1 MATKI
6 GNWIFNKWPGM
17 PVVGPMRCNTCGKR
31 LNAEPN
37 EYCYRNSADAAQGKQ
52 FQIYDGQTDTICTYH
67 ENEFGYAESDDPA
80 YMGTGVCW
88 RKDMMDKADF
98 HIRSKRK

>member
-1 MATKI
+1 MIREQDRKAWRKFKIQLAVIMAAAI
-6 GNWIFNKWPGM
+6 
-17 PVVGPMRCNTCGKR
+17 
-31 LNAEPN
+31 
-37 EYCYRNSADAAQGKQ
+37 YCNSAHAAQGEQ

-67 ENEFGYAESDDPA
+67 EDEFGYAESDDPT

-88 RKDMMDKADF
+88 RKDMMDKANF

>member
-1 MATKI
+1 MIREQDRKAWRKFKIQLVVIVAAALSATI
-6 GNWIFNKWPGM
+6 Y
-17 PVVGPMRCNTCGKR
+17 CNR
-31 LNAEPN
+31 
-37 EYCYRNSADAAQGKQ
+37 ADAAQDEQ
-52 FQIYDGQTDTICTYH
+52 FRIYDGQTDTICTYH

>member
-1 MATKI
+1 MIREQDRKAWRKFKI
-6 GNWIFNKWPGM
+6 QLAVITAAALSAAIY
-17 PVVGPMRCNTCGKR
+17 CN
-31 LNAEPN
+31 
-37 EYCYRNSADAAQGKQ
+37 SVHAAQGKR

-88 RKDMMDKADF
+88 RKDMMDKANF

>member
-1 MATKI
+1 MIREQDRKAWRKFKIQLVVIMAAALSATI
-6 GNWIFNKWPGM
+6 Y
-17 PVVGPMRCNTCGKR
+17 CNR
-31 LNAEPN
+31 
-37 EYCYRNSADAAQGKQ
+37 ADAAQGKH

-67 ENEFGYAESDDPA
+67 ENEFGHAESDDPA
-80 YMGTGVCW
+80 YMGTGICW

>member
-1 MATKI
+1 MIREQDRKAWRKFKIQLAVIMATALSATI
-6 GNWIFNKWPGM
+6 
-17 PVVGPMRCNTCGKR
+17 
-31 LNAEPN
+31 
-37 EYCYRNSADAAQGKQ
+37 YCNSADAAQGKH

-88 RKDMMDKADF
+88 RKDIMDKANF

>member
-1 MATKI
+1 MIREQDRKAWCKFKIQLAVIMAATI
-6 GNWIFNKWPGM
+6 Y
-17 PVVGPMRCNTCGKR
+17 CNSTHAGQGKR
-31 LNAEPN
+31 
-37 EYCYRNSADAAQGKQ
+37 
-52 FQIYDGQTDTICTYH
+52 FQIYDGQTDTICTYR
-67 ENEFGYAESDDPA
+67 EDEFGYAESDDPA

>member
-1 MATKI
+1 MIREQDRKFKIQLAVIMAAALSATI
-6 GNWIFNKWPGM
+6 Y
-17 PVVGPMRCNTCGKR
+17 CNR
-31 LNAEPN
+31 
-37 EYCYRNSADAAQGKQ
+37 ADAAQGEH

>member
-1 MATKI
+1 MIREQDRKAWRKFKIQLAVIMAVTI
-6 GNWIFNKWPGM
+6 
-17 PVVGPMRCNTCGKR
+17 
-31 LNAEPN
+31 
-37 EYCYRNSADAAQGKQ
+37 YCSGAHAVQGDQ

-88 RKDMMDKADF
+88 RKDMMDKANF

>member
-1 MATKI
+1 MIREQDRKAWRKFKIQLVVIMAAALSATI
-6 GNWIFNKWPGM
+6 Y
-17 PVVGPMRCNTCGKR
+17 CNR
-31 LNAEPN
+31 
-37 EYCYRNSADAAQGKQ
+37 ADAAQGDQ
-52 FQIYDGQTDTICTYH
+52 FRIYDGQTDTICTYH

-88 RKDMMDKADF
+88 RKDMMDKANF

>member
-1 MATKI
+1 MIREQDRKAWRKFKIQLAVIMAAALSATI
-6 GNWIFNKWPGM
+6 Y
-17 PVVGPMRCNTCGKR
+17 CNR
-31 LNAEPN
+31 
-37 EYCYRNSADAAQGKQ
+37 ADAAQGEQ
-52 FQIYDGQTDTICTYH
+52 FRIYDGQTNTICTYH

-80 YMGTGVCW
+80 YMGTDVCW

>member
-1 MATKI
+1 MI
-6 GNWIFNKWPGM
+6 
-17 PVVGPMRCNTCGKR
+17 REQDR
-31 LNAEPN
+31 NAWRKFKMQLAVITAPALSAAI
-37 EYCYRNSADAAQGKQ
+37 YYNSAHAAQGEQ

-67 ENEFGYAESDDPA
+67 ENELGHAESDDPA

-88 RKDMMDKADF
+88 RKDMMDKANF

>member
-1 MATKI
+1 MIREQDRKVKIQLAVIMAAALSATI
-6 GNWIFNKWPGM
+6 Y
-17 PVVGPMRCNTCGKR
+17 CNR
-31 LNAEPN
+31 
-37 EYCYRNSADAAQGKQ
+37 ADAAQGKH

>member
-1 MATKI
+1 MIREQDRKFKIQLTVIMAATI
-6 GNWIFNKWPGM
+6 
-17 PVVGPMRCNTCGKR
+17 
-31 LNAEPN
+31 
-37 EYCYRNSADAAQGKQ
+37 YCNSADAAQGKH

-88 RKDMMDKADF
+88 RKDMMDKANF

>member
-1 MATKI
+1 MIREQDRKAWHKFKIQLAVITAATI
-6 GNWIFNKWPGM
+6 
-17 PVVGPMRCNTCGKR
+17 
-31 LNAEPN
+31 
-37 EYCYRNSADAAQGKQ
+37 YCNSAHAAQGEQ
-52 FQIYDGQTDTICTYH
+52 FRIYDGQTDTICTYH
-67 ENEFGYAESDDPA
+67 ENEFGHAESDDPA

>member
-1 MATKI
+1 MIREQDRKAWRKFKIQLAVIMVAALSATI
-6 GNWIFNKWPGM
+6 
-17 PVVGPMRCNTCGKR
+17 
-31 LNAEPN
+31 
-37 EYCYRNSADAAQGKQ
+37 YCNSAHATQGDR

>member
-1 MATKI
+1 MIREQDRKAWRKFKIQLVVIMAAALSATI
-6 GNWIFNKWPGM
+6 Y
-17 PVVGPMRCNTCGKR
+17 CNR
-31 LNAEPN
+31 
-37 EYCYRNSADAAQGKQ
+37 ADAAQDEQ
-52 FQIYDGQTDTICTYH
+52 FRIYDGQTDTVCTYH

>member
-1 MATKI
+1 MIREQDRKVWCKFKIQLAVIMAAALSATI
-6 GNWIFNKWPGM
+6 
-17 PVVGPMRCNTCGKR
+17 CC
-31 LNAEPN
+31 
-37 EYCYRNSADAAQGKQ
+37 NSAHAGQGEQ

-67 ENEFGYAESDDPA
+67 EDEKGYATSDDPD
-80 YMGTGVCW
+80 YMGPGVCW

>member
-1 MATKI
+1 MIREQDRKAWRKFKIQLAVIMTAVLSATI
-6 GNWIFNKWPGM
+6 
-17 PVVGPMRCNTCGKR
+17 
-31 LNAEPN
+31 
-37 EYCYRNSADAAQGKQ
+37 YCNSAHAAQGEQ

-67 ENEFGYAESDDPA
+67 EDEKGYATSDDPD
-80 YMGTGVCW
+80 YMGPGVCW

>member
-1 MATKI
+1 MIREQDRKAWRKFKIQLVVIMAAALSATI
-6 GNWIFNKWPGM
+6 Y
-17 PVVGPMRCNTCGKR
+17 CNR
-31 LNAEPN
+31 
-37 EYCYRNSADAAQGKQ
+37 ADAAQSEQ
-52 FQIYDGQTDTICTYH
+52 FRIYDGQTDTICTYH

>member
-1 MATKI
+1 MIREQDRKAWRKFKI
-6 GNWIFNKWPGM
+6 QL
-17 PVVGPMRCNTCGKR
+17 VVIT
-31 LNAEPN
+31 AAAI
-37 EYCYRNSADAAQGKQ
+37 YCNSAHATQGKQ

-88 RKDMMDKADF
+88 RKEMMDKANF

>member
-1 MATKI
+1 MIREQDRKFKIQLALIMVAALSATI
-6 GNWIFNKWPGM
+6 
-17 PVVGPMRCNTCGKR
+17 
-31 LNAEPN
+31 
-37 EYCYRNSADAAQGKQ
+37 YCNSAHAAQGKR

-88 RKDMMDKADF
+88 RKDMMDKANF

>member
-1 MATKI
+1 MIREQDRKVKIQLVVIMAAALSATI
-6 GNWIFNKWPGM
+6 Y
-17 PVVGPMRCNTCGKR
+17 CNSGH
-31 LNAEPN
+31 
-37 EYCYRNSADAAQGKQ
+37 AAQGKQ
-52 FQIYDGQTDTICTYH
+52 FRIYDGQTDTICTYH

>member
-1 MATKI
+1 MIREQDRKAWYKFKIQLAVITAAALSAAIYCNRAQAT
-6 GNWIFNKWPGM
+6 
-17 PVVGPMRCNTCGKR
+17 
-31 LNAEPN
+31 
-37 EYCYRNSADAAQGKQ
+37 QGEQ

-67 ENEFGYAESDDPA
+67 ANEFGYAESDDPA

-88 RKDMMDKADF
+88 RKDMMDKANF